1 MSLLPD
7 QNSTTDPPT
16 STLLT
21 SDLIAFNDHFVEFQG
36 ACAFLCDS
44 IIALTTAQLELD
56 KASVHGLHM
65 YAGQVKQRA
74 QVLKEQLQELRGAYR
89 LTGSDGGLGAKDKP

>member
-7 QNSTTDPPT
+7 QSSTTDPPT

-74 QVLKEQLQELRGAYR
+74 QVLKEQLQELRG
-89 LTGSDGGLGAKDKP
+89 KPYSENLQAISTKHL